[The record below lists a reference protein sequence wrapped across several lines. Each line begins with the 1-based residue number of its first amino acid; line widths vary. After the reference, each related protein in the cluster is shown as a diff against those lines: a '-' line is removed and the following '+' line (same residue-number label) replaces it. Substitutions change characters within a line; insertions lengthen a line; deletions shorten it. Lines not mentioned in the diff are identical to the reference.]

1 MEGLGN
7 GKNSM
12 DLLNLKPDRIEEK
25 RNEAVRVL
33 VRTFGL
39 DFIVLLTR
47 IGIIQIDYNV
57 KTLANSGVADAL
69 RIFKGCGGDLLKV
82 DRDGVT
88 ALHRASSVEVT
99 KLLLDS
105 GCRVTALDVDKNTSL
120 HTASGRGLGDVIQVL
135 LDAGASEVINDYNKF
150 GKTAFHYSERFP
162 EVREILVAAG
172 ANPELPVKR

>member
-1 MEGLGN
+1 M

-25 RNEAVRVL
+25 SNEAVRVL

-47 IGIIQIDYNV
+47 IGIIHIDYDV
-57 KTLANSGVADAL
+57 KRLANSGVVDAL
-69 RIFKGCGGDLLKV
+69 RIFKGIGGDLLKASP
-82 DRDGVT
+82 DGVT
-88 ALHRASSVEVT
+88 ALHRASSAEVAE
-99 KLLLDS
+99 LLLDS
-105 GCRVTALDVDKNTSL
+105 GCKVTALDGDKNTSL
-120 HTASGRGLGDVIQVL
+120 HTASARGLGGVIQVL

-162 EVREILVAAG
+162 EVRKILVAAG
-172 ANPELPVKR
+172 ANPELLVKR